1 MKFAKFMKTLSR
13 SISQRF
19 EVDAVE
25 RQRHPQIVDDGR
37 IEAVLALCARNM
49 RAGVKS
55 QTFDIPRWLTLE
67 EFQAVRRK
75 MLEQG
80 WEVKYTFPSRIR
92 DRPQLC
98 IVPIDDWNEN

>member
-1 MKFAKFMKTLSR
+1 MIFAHLMKTLSR
-13 SISQRF
+13 RISRSF
-19 EVDAVE
+19 EVDVVE
-25 RQRHPQIVDDGR
+25 RQRQRPIVDDER
-37 IEAVLALCARNM
+37 IEPVLALCAQNM

-67 EFQAVRRK
+67 EFQAVRRR

-80 WEVKYTFPSRIR
+80 WEVKYTFPSRFR